1 MPQHQVAF
9 PRRLVAL
16 FALYL
21 YGNMGAAQRSDIRV
35 DVTLAR
41 VPFVATDSDG
51 KPIRDL
57 LRDELTV
64 TEDGVPQEIKYL
76 WTEMDLPLTV
86 GLVIDISSSQMG
98 FVRSHRDSVE
108 RFITHVIGPADRVLL
123 ATVDEQPRLV
133 VELTSSSDELA
144 RGTELIRHQRHA
156 GERFGEPCQPP
167 ERLSRRGT
175 RACVGTAVWDGVF
188 HVVRSQFLH
197 AEGRKALVLLSDG
210 LDLNSSVHGLSSA
223 VEAAQSAHVA
233 VYTLKYLSAPY
244 LALSPL
250 LIVRAL
256 RDHGME
262 EIAVQTGGLAFNN
275 PKNLDKVYGQIEQ
288 DLRSQYILAYT
299 PKEAPAG
306 GTRHHLEIRTT
317 RPATRVR
324 AQTGYRGL

>member
-1 MPQHQVAF
+1 
-9 PRRLVAL
+9 
-16 FALYL
+16 
-21 YGNMGAAQRSDIRV
+21 MGAAQRSDIRV

-197 AEGRKALVLLSDG
+197 AEGRKALVLLLEWKKS
-210 LDLNSSVHGLSSA
+210 LCRPAALLSIVPKTLTKYMAKLSKTSEVNTFLLIRQKKPLPEVHGIILKSA
-223 VEAAQSAHVA
+223 QRDRLQGCGHRQGIAAFEECLFFSA
-233 VYTLKYLSAPY
+233 
-244 LALSPL
+244 
-250 LIVRAL
+250 
-256 RDHGME
+256 
-262 EIAVQTGGLAFNN
+262 EISRFE
-275 PKNLDKVYGQIEQ
+275 P
-288 DLRSQYILAYT
+288 S
-299 PKEAPAG
+299 
-306 GTRHHLEIRTT
+306 
-317 RPATRVR
+317 RV
-324 AQTGYRGL
+324 